1 MHTQKKLTKPCFQNN
16 ISKVFSSEKEML
28 TKKIDMFCLVVSKI
42 IKICVALRLRYQIK
56 LNLLKILTGKTAI

>member
-1 MHTQKKLTKPCFQNN
+1 
-16 ISKVFSSEKEML
+16 ML